1 MTENA
6 QEEKVQLKPATRLV
20 APTGTYLISCGG
32 HGPHR
37 ANIITVSAATLTCIH
52 PPMIGTAIAPQRFS
66 YPLIVEIG
74 EFVLNVPD
82 VALLAAVDQCGALS
96 GRDVDKFAAAGL
108 TPAPSVAVKPPRIAE
123 CPVNLECRVR
133 HRIELG
139 SHDWFIAEIV
149 AASVRRDL
157 LSEGGGFAASQLQP
171 IVTVFGQ
178 YCGIGDPLAPHG
190 FVQRAKQG

>member
-1 MTENA
+1 MRENA
-6 QEEKVQLKPATRLV
+6 QEDKVQLKPATRLV

-32 HGPHR
+32 DGPHK
-37 ANIITVSAATLTCIH
+37 ANIITVSAATLTCIQ
-52 PPMIGTAIAPQRFS
+52 PPMVGTAIAPQRYS
-66 YPLIVEIG
+66 HHLLVEIG

-82 VALLAAVDQCGALS
+82 VALLEAVDKCGGLS
-96 GRDVDKFAAAGL
+96 GRDVDKFVAAGL
-108 TPAPSVAVKPPRIAE
+108 TPAPSLVVKPPRIAE

-149 AASVRRDL
+149 AAGVRSDL
-157 LSEGGGFAASQLQP
+157 VSEGAGLNAQLLQP

-178 YCGIGDPLAPHG
+178 YWQIGEKLASHG
-190 FVQRAKQG
+190 FAQRAKWT